1 MSFYDDLNKFVHNYP
16 YANYHELVLD
26 FLTNLVQELKKI
38 VDDADLEHLPEKFA
52 AINATLDANQLAIS
66 ALESASTAASEAI
79 RDLRAIT
86 SAHTEDLAAI
96 HEEIDGVID
105 DLSDAVRSLEDDIGA
120 LEDDFNNFKTAT
132 NSTLQDLTSAA
143 FGNLEI
149 QPIPYTFMMDARN
162 ANSKGWYI
170 VQDDASL
177 SSNSIDWV
185 TGGGYRPTNI
195 NNKYKITGDFQIPRF
210 KTSGNPCHLVIPNVF
225 PSFYGDGSIDETL
238 YFYMQRWIGNSSNN
252 GGFITVSDS
261 TNHTLGISLRSLLTP
276 GGVQTA
282 PPSVSTAW
290 IYGDMEIFVNQE
302 TGNYDL
308 HLYNGRNGYYG
319 ADGFTF
325 FVVSTIKIENSQT
338 ATNIKKFYDMKNCA
352 YNQLAAG
359 LNPDSKVASA
369 LAEAKSYTDSQIGT
383 LNAYLQG
390 VINTDINNV
399 YLNML
404 PSELTF
410 TPASGVSVVRN
421 CSFEKTIDV
430 TVGDNTYKVR
440 ELNIELTV
448 DITNLEHNTDTGI
461 GTFALGTSLAS
472 NHNVNCDIQKPN
484 TGCYAQIAGLDGNV
498 AIHAYNPSGESFG
511 LSSRVH
517 IMGTII
523 QETIT

>member
-1 MSFYDDLNKFVHNYP
+1 MSFNDDLNKFVHNYP
-16 YANYHELVLD
+16 YTNYHELVLD
-26 FLTNLVQELKKI
+26 FLTSLVQDLKKI
-38 VDDADLEHLPEKFA
+38 VDEADLEHLPEKFA
-52 AINATLDANQLAIS
+52 AINSTLDANQLAIS

-86 SAHTEDLAAI
+86 SAHTQDLEAI

-105 DLSDAVRSLEDDIGA
+105 DLSEAVEGLTEDINA
-120 LEDDFNNFKTAT
+120 LQDDYNLFKTAT
-132 NSTLQDLTSAA
+132 NTAIGDLESAA

-162 ANSKGWYI
+162 ANAKGWYI

-195 NNKYKITGDFQIPRF
+195 NAKYKITGDFQIPRF
-210 KTSGNPCHLVIPNVF
+210 KSSGNPCHLVIPNVF
-225 PSFYGDGSIDETL
+225 PSLYGDGSIDETL
-238 YFYMQRWIGNSSNN
+238 YFYMQRWIGNTSNN
-252 GGFITVSDS
+252 GGFITVSDGN
-261 TNHTLGISLRSLLTP
+261 NHTLGISLRALLTP
-276 GGVQTA
+276 GGVQSA
-282 PPSVSTAW
+282 PPSASTAW
-290 IYGDMEIFVNQE
+290 IFGDMEIFVNQE

-308 HLYNGRNGYYG
+308 HLYNGRNGYHS

-338 ATNIKKFYDMKNCA
+338 ATNVKKFYDMKNCA
-352 YNQLAAG
+352 YNQVAAG
-359 LNPDSKVASA
+359 LNPDAKVASA
-369 LAEAKSYTDSQIGT
+369 LSEAKGYTDTAVGE

-390 VINTDINNV
+390 AIINAVNAMNARIT
-399 YLNML
+399 
-404 PSELTF
+404 PSELSF
-410 TPASGVSVVRN
+410 TPSTGVSVVRN
-421 CSFEKTIDV
+421 CSFEEAFTYSA
-430 TVGDNTYKVR
+430 GNNTYNIRK
-440 ELNIELTV
+440 LYIELTV

-461 GTFALGTSLAS
+461 GTFALGSSLTS

-523 QETIT
+523 QEIIS